1 MSGPTLFNEDGEPL
15 FTPERPGIV
24 VLGDLLEY
32 IQEMRNLYVDTQE
45 LYEVLN
51 KNLSFIGSGSPKA
64 VYANLAALQAAK
76 PTGDSFIY
84 LTTDNGNWYYWNGS
98 AWTSGGVYQATQIPP
113 LSISSIKVVAGKIWL
128 INYFMDKTLKNILG
142 NEHVALVCWKKMM
155 GYQIKG
161 TVSYMT
167 EGEDF
172 ESAVAWIKS
181 TLPDRVVMGL
191 IILTPKEI
199 YDVSPTKDTKEKFL
213 VE

>member
-1 MSGPTLFNEDGEPL
+1 MEQHIEQFILSADAKALATGTGADLN
-15 FTPERPGIV
+15 V
-24 VLGDLLEY
+24 V
-32 IQEMRNLYVDTQE
+32 
-45 LYEVLN
+45 
-51 KNLSFIGSGSPKA
+51 P
-64 VYANLAALQAAK
+64 
-76 PTGDSFIY
+76 
-84 LTTDNGNWYYWNGS
+84 
-98 AWTSGGVYQATQIPP
+98 
-113 LSISSIKVVAGKIWL
+113 ISSIKVVAGKIWL